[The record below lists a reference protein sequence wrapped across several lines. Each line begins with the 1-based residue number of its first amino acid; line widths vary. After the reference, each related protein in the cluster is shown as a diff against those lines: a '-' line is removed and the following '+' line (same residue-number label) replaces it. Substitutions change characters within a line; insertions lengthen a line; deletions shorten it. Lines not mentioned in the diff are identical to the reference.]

1 MIKER
6 LTQQESEMSA
16 KSYLSTR
23 DGETKKTRNKV
34 THLHAHHVNENLN
47 YNQTY
52 HIGITLGRT
61 FL

>member
-1 MIKER
+1 
-6 LTQQESEMSA
+6 MSA